1 MTTNP
6 GTLGEDEVVE
16 MIINEGGGQLGG
28 QEEEVQVGI
37 KYWRSNTVK
46 VKWDKRMDVH
56 YDSNILENIFVKYGT
71 VTGIVINDKKCGS
84 ALIEFASPVAAR
96 LASKETGF
104 TGSKIKVKTL
114 WKADCDGDGGGV
126 GEHAGSPRGVGSP
139 MHACPACSKIYA
151 QRQHLKRHVK
161 LAHGCT
167 LEDLLKKNT
176 I

>member
-6 GTLGEDEVVE
+6 GTLGEDEEIE

-151 QRQHLKRHVK
+151 HRQHLKS
-161 LAHGCT
+161 
-167 LEDLLKKNT
+167 
-176 I
+176 